1 MPREIKMSAFVE
13 DINNTHKVLL
23 FMRLRSKQ
31 NTLDFTDWGGGA
43 IMVKAD
49 NGSFNYTIHTWN
61 LKHYY
66 YYPDAWIEY
75 QLVAFNEDMEEI
87 GRSQVFDQNISLA
100 HCGVI
105 R

>member
-1 MPREIKMSAFVE
+1 M
-13 DINNTHKVLL
+13 
-23 FMRLRSKQ
+23 
-31 NTLDFTDWGGGA
+31 TDWGAGA
-43 IMVKAD
+43 IMNKAD

-61 LKHYY
+61 LKRFY

-75 QLVAFNEDMEEI
+75 QMVAYTDDMKEI
-87 GRSQVFDQNISLA
+87 GRTQVYPQNLTLA